1 MSALKIKL
9 KRLAVQTQPARFD
22 PMKANYESKN
32 FRDYIAA
39 LKAHNAKVAAGL
51 RTNPAFLWKK
61 ERAARQEMQA
71 ARIVTQEEMNEF
83 HALTEAEAAK

>member
-1 MSALKIKL
+1 
-9 KRLAVQTQPARFD
+9 
-22 PMKANYESKN
+22 MKANYESKN

-51 RTNPAFLWKK
+51 RTNPAALWRKAS
-61 ERAARQEMQA
+61 AARRELQA
-71 ARIVTQEEMNEF
+71 GPIVTQEELNEF